1 MALLYQEIM
10 NVPGL
15 SGRWQDRNRQLYEKL
30 GSPMGVYQ
38 GNLQQNLY
46 LLDQIRK
53 NNYFKSGLPGQV
65 KATTPTPEALAPK
78 PAPTVKDTATT
89 AAKETVP
96 QTPWGDVM
104 PWEQYFD
111 PNLVKSSAAQQTSR
125 YFDPQVQQG
134 REGIEGDFAGRN
146 LTRSGQRGEGVLDM
160 YRDFADKEATM
171 IEQLYGQREGEARE
185 DYGFQQGLYEE
196 SPKGY
201 EATKYKVDPYEY
213 QYPEESAQR
222 YSKSYR
228 DWLRSAYKM

>member
-1 MALLYQEIM
+1 MTVTVKPGDSLSAILKRA
-10 NVPGL
+10 NVPGWNTPAVWNQLASQLRSKNPSRIYPGEVIDL
-15 SGRWQDRNRQLYEKL
+15 SPVLPQAKK
-30 GSPMGVYQ
+30 SPAPAP
-38 GNLQQNLY
+38 
-46 LLDQIRK
+46 K
-53 NNYFKSGLPGQV
+53 P
-65 KATTPTPEALAPK
+65 APK

-89 AAKETVP
+89 AAKEVVP

-111 PNLVKSSAAQQTSR
+111 PNLVKSSAAQQTAR
-125 YFDPQVQQG
+125 YFDPLVQQG
-134 REGIEGDFAGRN
+134 REGIESDFAGRN
-146 LTRSGQRGEGVLDM
+146 LTRSGARGKGVLDM

-171 IEQLYGQREGEARE
+171 REQLYGQREGEARE
-185 DYGFQQGLYEE
+185 NYGFQQGLYEE

-201 EATKYKVDPYEY
+201 KPTKYKMDPYEY